1 MGKAKRKPR
10 PSMPMHYWLEQ
21 DGCWHCKIEITVT
34 NVRQL
39 EKNVKFHPKLNLKH
53 GKGWS
58 KWQEKE

>member
-1 MGKAKRKPR
+1 MGKQKESLDHLCQCIIGWNR
-10 PSMPMHYWLEQ
+10 M
-21 DGCWHCKIEITVT
+21 DVGTVKIEITVT